1 MSSLARKSVFG
12 LVQLQVILAL
22 LLFVPAGTIR
32 WWQGWVYW
40 AVFGGSCAAITAYFL
55 TYDPALVERRMA
67 TGPTAERETSQK
79 IIQAVAG
86 AMFVLL
92 MVVPA
97 LDHRYHWSA
106 VPTHVVVAG
115 DALVVAA
122 LLGFFLVMRENSFAA
137 STIKVEEA
145 QRVISTGPYRFVRHP
160 MYAAG
165 TLLFVGSAL
174 ALGSLWALI
183 MAAGVCAAMVARL
196 LDEER
201 FLSANLPGYDDYRR
215 NVRHRLIPM
224 VW

>member
-1 MSSLARKSVFG
+1 MNSLTKKSILG
-12 LVQLQVILAL
+12 LIQLQVILAL

-40 AVFGGSCAAITAYFL
+40 AVFGGTCAAITAYFL
-55 TYDPALVERRMA
+55 KYDPALVERRMA

-79 IIQAVAG
+79 IIQAIAG
-86 AMFVLL
+86 LMFFML
-92 MVVPA
+92 MIVPA
-97 LDHRYHWSA
+97 LDHRYHWSK
-106 VPTHVVVAG
+106 VPSHIVVAG
-115 DALVVAA
+115 DALVIAA

-137 STIKVEEA
+137 STIQVEAA

-165 TLLFVGSAL
+165 TLLFVGSAF

-183 MAAGVCAAMVARL
+183 MAVGVCAAMVARL

-201 FLSANLPGYDDYRR
+201 FLSANLQGYDDYRR
-215 NVRHRLIPM
+215 SVRYRLIPM